1 MYLKVYI
8 HSLSIITTIS
18 CMHKD
23 LNQWFTTCNIH
34 IGVLC
39 DYYQDDQKNP
49 EPLIYFILHGQVI
62 NHQPYDNKADVYSFA
77 IVLSELMTS
86 KVVMLFYMSF

>member
-8 HSLSIITTIS
+8 HSLSIITINS

-39 DYYQDDQKNP
+39 DYCQDDKKKTLN
-49 EPLIYFILHGQVI
+49 L
-62 NHQPYDNKADVYSFA
+62 
-77 IVLSELMTS
+77 
-86 KVVMLFYMSF
+86 